1 MRRQSALSAIQQKT
15 LPLLLSLSLTAGFSA
30 GPALAAESAAAAQ
43 SPEASETAGFKLA
56 QFPFNDQ
63 QPLTPEQVKIQ
74 KYKMERIRV
83 QVLRDEWFIVR
94 GINER
99 LDDMTLLKLVGRT
112 AKVDDHEFKQLV
124 GNGVA
129 LGGLALVAGGGLMLT
144 DVLKFQNSFWV
155 GIGLI
160 IIGGAAAI
168 GGELYAGNIGEEAAG
183 HIIDRP
189 EAEAMAKEYNDKLKR
204 DLGIEHVPNLDS

>member
-1 MRRQSALSAIQQKT
+1 MRIQSALGALQKKA

-30 GPALAAESAAAAQ
+30 GPALAAQAAQ
-43 SPEASETAGFKLA
+43 ADSAQAAETSLKLA

-112 AKVDDHEFKQLV
+112 TKVDDHEFKQLV

-183 HIIDRP
+183 HIIERP

>member
-1 MRRQSALSAIQQKT
+1 MRAQSALGALQQKA

-30 GPALAAESAAAAQ
+30 GPVLAAQAAEQ
-43 SPEASETAGFKLA
+43 TETTRIQLA

-112 AKVDDHEFKQLV
+112 TKVDDHEFKQLV
-124 GNGVA
+124 GNGMA

-160 IIGGAAAI
+160 IIGGATAI